1 MKSSHCRRLALIGI
15 IGAGLSWYY
24 RTPEPTLLSFRI
36 GQTFEDVVKSSTYPV
51 MERSNRPADDPSD
64 GQHGATWVTEP
75 AVTIRFNDPKHG
87 FTLPPTKFA
96 ALGFDHNVATT
107 LATSPMLDKL
117 SFDRAAA
124 VLENLQN
131 QFKAGGW
138 EPYEVHQS
146 KWFDLTPAGK
156 KRLHAAMFKPPFFQQ
171 QTLRVPKKYAMT
183 FRFLCAEGCWTRE
196 PPYLFLIDIGVSDD
210 TEGWE
215 PGDPP
220 IWEKSHPANQAATE
234 TVQSKHAN
242 SLSHQ
247 ALPQAQDAP
256 VFTP

>member
-1 MKSSHCRRLALIGI
+1 MKTSNRRGLLLAGI
-15 IGAGLSWYY
+15 IGVGVWWYN

-36 GQTFEDVVKSSTYPV
+36 GQTFEEVVKSSTYPV
-51 MERSNRPADDPSD
+51 MERSNLPSDDPSD

-75 AVTIRFNDPKHG
+75 AVILRFNDPKHG

-96 ALGFDHNVATT
+96 ALGFSHNVATT

-117 SFDRAAA
+117 PFDQAVA

-138 EPYEVHQS
+138 EPYELHRS

-156 KRLHAAMFKPPFFQQ
+156 KRLRAAMFEPPFHQQ
-171 QTLRVPKKYAMT
+171 QTLRIPKKYGMT

-196 PPYLFLIDIGVSDD
+196 PPYLFLIDVGVSDD
-210 TEGWE
+210 TEGRE
-215 PGDPP
+215 PGDPHV
-220 IWEKSHPANQAATE
+220 WDKSHPANQAGTE
-234 TVQSKHAN
+234 PVQPEPAG
-242 SLSHQ
+242 
-247 ALPQAQDAP
+247 PQ
-256 VFTP
+256 